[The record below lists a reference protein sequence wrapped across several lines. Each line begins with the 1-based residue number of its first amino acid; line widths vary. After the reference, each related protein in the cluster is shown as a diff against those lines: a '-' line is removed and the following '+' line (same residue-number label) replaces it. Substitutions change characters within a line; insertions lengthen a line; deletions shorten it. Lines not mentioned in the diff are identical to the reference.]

1 MYDTKYSKCLTYKAS
16 NLPDMI
22 DKLVLTLLQSEAFQM
37 YTLACDIF
45 LTHMSRQSSQHT
57 SIQNEYPT
65 KCSKEPIVL
74 TILIV
79 NIEIRGIYNFL
90 VVVCE

>member
-1 MYDTKYSKCLTYKAS
+1 MYDTEYSKCLTYKAS
-16 NLPDMI
+16 NLQ
-22 DKLVLTLLQSEAFQM
+22 VLTLLQSEAFQM

-79 NIEIRGIYNFL
+79 NIEIRAIYNFFS
-90 VVVCE
+90 CGM